1 MPVKDASL
9 NPILAGTG
17 FCLSLFL
24 SLLPMFGRSQSYSCW
39 YWVLS
44 NQKYFKYEK
53 FKKSQSYS
61 CWYWVLSFGKE
72 RSMKIKCVSILFL
85 LVLGSVGSCI
95 NLARKT
101 TRGLTPILAGYC
113 CCQVYKIRLRTH
125 R

>member
-1 MPVKDASL
+1 
-9 NPILAGTG
+9 
-17 FCLSLFL
+17 
-24 SLLPMFGRSQSYSCW
+24 MFGRSQSYSCW

-85 LVLGSVGSCI
+85 LVLGFVERCS
-95 NLARKT
+95 NLARNI
-101 TRGLTPILAGYC
+101 TRSLNPIVAGTGLYQRYKIRIKSQRQPIHPILACAEYC
-113 CCQVYKIRLRTH
+113 PV
-125 R
+125 